1 MTLTVQPTGTAL
13 LKVRRLLGGVLF
25 GLIAILAVYTL
36 RDRLPDPA
44 AFAGALRAADG
55 RWAAS
60 AVAAGLLSQCAYAE
74 QQRRLLAA
82 LGVRVPPRRAL
93 AMTYVRSALSMALPA
108 GSAASAA
115 YAFRTYRRHGAT
127 SATAATATLISS
139 VVTVLALALL
149 YAATWSLP
157 VTGVVLLVAVPAG
170 VLARRSAAVPAAGD
184 GIRPGVVPPL
194 ASRAG
199 RGVVAPLVSR
209 AGRGVVAPLVS
220 RAGRGVVALFTSRV
234 GRWVVAP
241 FAGLMRRPPSSRA
254 LSDARSIPLGTW
266 LAVLTAGLINW
277 LLDLSCLV
285 LAAAAAHADVG
296 WSRLALIYLAVQV
309 VRQIPLTPGGIG
321 LIETSMLA
329 GLIAAGCPE
338 ITAATVVLIYRLIS
352 FWLILPT
359 GVAAH
364 FSLRNAVGPEPAAGP
379 LPPSV

>member
-13 LKVRRLLGGVLF
+13 LKVRRLLGYVLF

-44 AFAGALRAADG
+44 AFGGALRAADG

-60 AVAAGLLSQCAYAE
+60 AVAAGLLSQFAYAE

-170 VLARRSAAVPAAGD
+170 VLARRSAAAD
-184 GIRPGVVPPL
+184 NIRRRVVPPF

-199 RGVVAPLVSR
+199 RWVVGLFASR
-209 AGRGVVAPLVS
+209 VGRW
-220 RAGRGVVALFTSRV
+220 VVALFASRA

-241 FAGLMRRPPSSRA
+241 FAGLMRRPSSSRA
-254 LSDARSIPLGTW
+254 LRDARSIPLGTW

-364 FSLRNAVGPEPAAGP
+364 FSLRNTLGPEPAAGP